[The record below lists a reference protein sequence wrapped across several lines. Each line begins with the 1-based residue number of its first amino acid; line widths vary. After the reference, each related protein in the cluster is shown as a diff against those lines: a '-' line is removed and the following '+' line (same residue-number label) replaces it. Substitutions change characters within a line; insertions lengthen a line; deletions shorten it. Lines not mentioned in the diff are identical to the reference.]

1 MKFKYTNKE
10 TFKTVGK
17 IRATENS
24 LRGIIDTDDKTRKQ
38 AMNDIQINLPYDQE
52 ELEAWLDS
60 QPPLSDDD
68 INAMSA
74 YFRSDDFQYTSNS
87 LCGIIDTDEQ
97 TRK

>member
-24 LRGIIDTDDKTRKQ
+24 LRGIINPDDITRKQ

-52 ELEAWLDS
+52 EL
-60 QPPLSDDD
+60 
-68 INAMSA
+68 
-74 YFRSDDFQYTSNS
+74 
-87 LCGIIDTDEQ
+87 
-97 TRK
+97 

>member
-38 AMNDIQINLPYDQE
+38 A
-52 ELEAWLDS
+52 
-60 QPPLSDDD
+60 
-68 INAMSA
+68 
-74 YFRSDDFQYTSNS
+74 R
-87 LCGIIDTDEQ
+87 
-97 TRK
+97 